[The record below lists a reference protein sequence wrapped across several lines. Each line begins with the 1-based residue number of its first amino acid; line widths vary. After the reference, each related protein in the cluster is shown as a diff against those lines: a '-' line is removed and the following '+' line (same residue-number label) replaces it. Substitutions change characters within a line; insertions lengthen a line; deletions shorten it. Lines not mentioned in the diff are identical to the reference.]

1 MLVAGMLVIAAALF
15 AVILVAWALRI
26 AVSLVIG
33 VGYLVY
39 GAVIAA
45 GWVLFAAGWLVW
57 QGCRV
62 VDWAVGKCAPP
73 VAARRHRRRGRRAV
87 TAPVAA
93 ERRPPPV
100 KEIGVVHWG
109 YGQLNPART
118 TVRQVPAART
128 RSLAARR

>member
-15 AVILVAWALRI
+15 AFILLAWALRI
-26 AVSLVIG
+26 AVYLVIG
-33 VGYLVY
+33 VGYLAY

-45 GWVLFAAGWLVW
+45 GWVLFAAGWLIW
-57 QGCRV
+57 QGCRGI
-62 VDWAVGKCAPP
+62 DWAVGKCAPP
-73 VAARRHRRRGRRAV
+73 IAARWHRWRGRRAV
-87 TAPVAA
+87 TPPTAA
-93 ERRPPPV
+93 QRRPP